1 MVTSD
6 NCWSSP
12 AFLIFW
18 DKVHEFTDGM
28 IFDEGWALDTLIY
41 HFNEGTLE
49 EDAADD
55 VLNEASIPEDGL
67 LPWSGSIPWHDGI

>member
-1 MVTSD
+1 
-6 NCWSSP
+6 
-12 AFLIFW
+12 
-18 DKVHEFTDGM
+18 VHEFTDGM

-67 LPWSGSIPWHDGI
+67 LPWSGSIPWHDGIWTDHSTPIQGVLCVYN